1 MEHKK
6 GNQQIHIYMGWE
18 MMSNQEI
25 FDYNHS
31 PYNLSRNYKNV
42 DEWVKNTSN
51 LPDMK
56 RKGSIITHISH
67 NDVFY
72 SDLLSY
78 QKSMDS
84 LMPVLE
90 KITKEYYKYD
100 DMFYTI
106 KELLKGEDEKELSFS
121 VQNIWIRIVKLIIII
136 NKNNKNFIKIL
147 SL

>member
-1 MEHKK
+1 
-6 GNQQIHIYMGWE
+6 
-18 MMSNQEI
+18 
-25 FDYNHS
+25 
-31 PYNLSRNYKNV
+31 
-42 DEWVKNTSN
+42 
-51 LPDMK
+51 MK